1 MALRS
6 IVRQEHNHAPRI
18 AQALLLTLGMEVIYM
33 FLGPVGESVF
43 PAGLYRPLG
52 GLLTGIFG
60 TLAALNLSQRAC
72 RHKRWCFVTGAVA
85 VGGFFAMATLCDPFH
100 GANRT
105 KWELTTDAFLC
116 LLGFGSVGGF
126 INVVLA
132 MLKSLIFGP
141 PLVQDGTLC
150 PTCAYPV
157 VYLPMPRCPECGTRF
172 TPADLS
178 PGPPSPRR

>member
-126 INVVLA
+126 INVA
-132 MLKSLIFGP
+132 GP
-141 PLVQDGTLC
+141 GRHAVPNLR
-150 PTCAYPV
+150 
-157 VYLPMPRCPECGTRF
+157 LPGR
-172 TPADLS
+172 LS
-178 PGPPSPRR
+178 PDAAVPRVRDSIHAGGPFSRPA